1 MCKPGSVG
9 DLGGQPPR
17 STRPDALLI
26 VGILGT
32 LIPLRIGIKAFR
44 RMEF

>member
-1 MCKPGSVG
+1 MSHSGLRFWLSIAI
-9 DLGGQPPR
+9 
-17 STRPDALLI
+17 SASLI